1 MPRPS
6 VFTVFLFSF
15 NLKTYSKIRSPNL
28 RYNKGLVSYCE
39 GKQNA
44 KRNMDLGNINAAQLK
59 LKIGEVSCSHGRFH
73 GMVQSYRLTQ
83 PTTRPHFPISDARR
97 DLPAQTKKKID
108 CLLVVLINKPNPV
121 HRFLSNLENQVRIE

>member
-1 MPRPS
+1 M
-6 VFTVFLFSF
+6 FLQYFF
-15 NLKTYSKIRSPNL
+15 
-28 RYNKGLVSYCE
+28 LVSTLRHTAKYGRQIS

-73 GMVQSYRLTQ
+73 GMVQSCRLTQ

-97 DLPAQTKKKID
+97 DLPAQTNKKID